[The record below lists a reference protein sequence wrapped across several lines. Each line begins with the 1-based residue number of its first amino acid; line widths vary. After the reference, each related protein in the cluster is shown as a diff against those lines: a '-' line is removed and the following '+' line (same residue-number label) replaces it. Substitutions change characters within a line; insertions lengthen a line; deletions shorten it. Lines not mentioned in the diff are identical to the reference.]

1 MSGNGNVKLLER
13 SRILALRVIQ
23 QIWADKRTMVL
34 MTIIPVI
41 LLSFIGILIRH
52 DPAKLVVGVVNH
64 DSGFAMLGNEV
75 NLGDRLIDV
84 LGGFEEFDTQIM
96 TADAARDNLDAA
108 DADAVITIGEDFT
121 QNVITTR
128 TLTLAVEF
136 EGSNPMLSERLTT
149 IFERVALQTASTLA
163 LTGSSASDLPVDPT
177 SIEFETALDA
187 TYLHSGPEYDSLD
200 YMAPALIGFFV
211 FFLVFLLTCISF
223 LRERV
228 AGTLERLQATPIRPH
243 EIIIGYMLGFMVFGL
258 FQGVVTLVFTVF
270 ILDIHYAGNLLNIF
284 VVEALLVMLSV
295 NLGILLST
303 FAQNEFQVLQFI
315 PLIVTSQG
323 LLGGVVWQIE
333 DMPGWLQPV
342 SRVMPLTYANEALR
356 KVMINGDTLLD
367 VWFPVLVLI
376 GFAVVVIVLASRTAG
391 RAKI

>member
-1 MSGNGNVKLLER
+1 MFNKGR
-13 SRILALRVIQ
+13 SQILALRVIQ
-23 QIWADKRTMVL
+23 QIWADKRTVVL

-52 DPAKLVVGVVNH
+52 DPAKLVVGVVNN
-64 DSGFAMLGNEV
+64 DDGFAMMGNEV
-75 NLGDRLIDV
+75 NLGDRLIEV
-84 LGGFEEFDTQIM
+84 LGSFEEFDAQVM
-96 TADAARDNLDAA
+96 TTDEARDQLDAA
-108 DADAVITIGEDFT
+108 DADAVITVPPEFT
-121 QNVITTR
+121 QNVISTR
-128 TLTLAVEF
+128 TLTLDIEY
-136 EGSNPMLSERLTT
+136 EGSNPMLSERLNT
-149 IFERVALQTASTLA
+149 IFARVALQTANTLA
-163 LTGSSASDLPVDPT
+163 LVGSSTASDLPLDPS
-177 SIEFETALDA
+177 SIEFATAIDA
-187 TYLHSGPEYDSLD
+187 TYLHSGPEYDTLD

-228 AGTLERLQATPIRPH
+228 VGTLERLQATPIRPH
-243 EIIIGYMLGFMVFGL
+243 EIIIGYMLGFMVFGI
-258 FQGVVTLVFTVF
+258 FQGTITLVFTVF

-323 LLGGVVWQIE
+323 LLGGVIWQIE

-342 SRVMPLTYANEALR
+342 SYVMPLTYANEALR
-356 KVMINGDTLLD
+356 KVMINGDSLLD

-376 GFAVVVIVLASRTAG
+376 GFAVVVIGLASRTAG